1 MRIKLYGLEQPAVDS
16 HGPAKYTVSLA
27 EFIRMNTSGSQ
38 NGSKQQWAATRKA
51 TSSVY
56 TRVLTYIQGI
66 FRELPGPRPPRQ
78 VINSLPK
85 PVRILNDDSVAFS
98 LGNSLGLNFQGSG
111 RITIPA
117 DKAPVSL
124 RMNLEIRR
132 RIPRGRYSDTE
143 EWNRVRGTLLERVY
157 TLILVPEVVT
167 RCLPSMEST
176 VMLRNHT
183 RRALTRT

>member
-38 NGSKQQWAATRKA
+38 NGSKQQWAAIRKA

-66 FRELPGPRPPRQ
+66 FRELPGPRLPRQ

-98 LGNSLGLNFQGSG
+98 LGNSLGLNFQESG